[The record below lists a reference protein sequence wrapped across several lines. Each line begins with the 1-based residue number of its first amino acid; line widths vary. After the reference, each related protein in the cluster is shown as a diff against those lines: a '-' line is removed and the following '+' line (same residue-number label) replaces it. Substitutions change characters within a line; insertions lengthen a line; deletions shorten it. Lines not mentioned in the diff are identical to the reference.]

1 MFEKSTE
8 WDVTVRG
15 FAGRTLF
22 VGHGDDIRGSDAKHR
37 YGELYLPSDD
47 ESFVIYG
54 HAASFGDVCF
64 MFPGGPIFIG
74 NNPEMGVPSVEM
86 RNGDDTQHRNIDPGV
101 VSDFVVDGIKYSFHR
116 PQDQS
121 DDNKLFDV
129 TITPA

>member
-15 FAGRTLF
+15 FAGQTLY
-22 VGHGDDIRGSDAKHR
+22 VGHGDDIRGTDASER
-37 YGELYLPSDD
+37 YGQVWFPTDD
-47 ESFVIYG
+47 EYFVIYG
-54 HAASFGDVCF
+54 YSASFGDVCF

-86 RNGDDTQHRNIDPGV
+86 RNGDDKQHRNIAPGV
-101 VSDFVVDGIKYSFHR
+101 TSDFTVDGIKYSFHR

-121 DDNKLFDV
+121 SDNKLFEV
-129 TITPA
+129 LITRV